1 MKNCTFK
8 DQTQK
13 KIKNRKYI
21 HEYIL
26 QDIMKYLKFHSNFQI
41 KFIEDPLIYLSRK
54 KNDETTKFDPP
65 RRIYFQKGDA
75 RRIVPSRENRSK
87 RALSRTEFRRNLTT
101 QRESQSALNHPVFF
115 LLPIPNRPMS
125 RGFNLSVAQ
134 FRGKGGNNRVEPFK
148 SPINSRQTRFPGP
161 RMARGMAR
169 VDVVKYIYQEY
180 ISRIGWCW

>member
-21 HEYIL
+21 HKYIL
-26 QDIMKYLKFHSNFQI
+26 QDIMKYLKFHPNFQI
-41 KFIEDPLIYLSRK
+41 KFIEDPLIYLSKK

-65 RRIYFQKGDA
+65 RRIYFQKRDA

-101 QRESQSALNHPVFF
+101 QRIVERPQPPRIFPSPHSQPTNVAWIQ
-115 LLPIPNRPMS
+115 PI
-125 RGFNLSVAQ
+125 RGTISWE
-134 FRGKGGNNRVEPFK
+134 GGE
-148 SPINSRQTRFPGP
+148 
-161 RMARGMAR
+161 
-169 VDVVKYIYQEY
+169 
-180 ISRIGWCW
+180 